1 MSHHDDSRPHTPVFV
16 SQPIHHTPH
25 NADKIIYR
33 FFHKFFLV
41 VLNARATSLYEDGPR
56 SGKFDKWVRSLSAF
70 SENAADKPP
79 SLI

>member
-41 VLNARATSLYEDGPR
+41 VLNARATNLNEGGPR
-56 SGKFDKWVRSLSAF
+56 SGKVDKWVRSKSAF
-70 SENAADKPP
+70 SRHAADTPL
-79 SLI
+79 SLT